1 VNVSFIML
9 VLYDHVITLD
19 MEIKWIWTLRWGL
32 PKIIFLI
39 NRYLLTSFILLGVIT
54 LTIYPVSPS
63 FCNFAMNVT
72 EWLPI
77 FNFGAAELLMIIR
90 VCSLYEYW
98 KPVTWTLG
106 GCLVAAMTCAIVMQV
121 LFMHTYHV
129 VLWYE
134 FLPGC
139 FIGSDESFIEW
150 RVWVPTLSL
159 EGILMLLM
167 AWRIISYRNE
177 MSHTITVVARDSAFY
192 FVIMLV
198 GIVLTVADQIHT
210 FIPVAPLLPTQCI
223 TSIAVGRMMMNLRGL
238 ILDDP
243 EHTVHLKTL
252 EFTHRH
258 GLSSEEQE
266 VA

>member
-1 VNVSFIML
+1 MSSTNGHVPLDSNAPLTFIAVAKNNYVNVSFIML

-63 FCNFAMNVT
+63 VS
-72 EWLPI
+72 I
-77 FNFGAAELLMIIR
+77 FHATNDGSPPEHASQLL
-90 VCSLYEYW
+90 
-98 KPVTWTLG
+98 T
-106 GCLVAAMTCAIVMQV
+106 
-121 LFMHTYHV
+121 V

-139 FIGSDESFIEW
+139 FISSDESFIEW